1 MFLSE
6 NLLNLY
12 CSLPEDTITW
22 HNIIKIVLYFKAI
35 VVYYCKQ
42 TVDGNKS
49 FPTIITQY
57 EIVINLKIIF
67 WKTTVR
73 SVQLKTKIKMIK
85 YFLTLKFFN
94 DENNDQFIL
103 FIV

>member
-73 SVQLKTKIKMIK
+73 SVQLKTKIKIDEK
-85 YFLTLKFFN
+85 FSNLKIF
-94 DENNDQFIL
+94 
-103 FIV
+103 